1 MKSLV
6 PRVAGSLYFRLF
18 LIFSGTVLFFLI
30 TITLSIRQIDE
41 NWRRERLNPLPVFYL
56 DNVRLLVDAIGIPP
70 DLQRA
75 EELARDLS
83 LTIIIRSPYINWQSD
98 DQSDLDISS
107 AVFVRTLSDESEML
121 AVGSEQVIRVA
132 RGGYE
137 YFLNRKAPSL
147 SDYDYA
153 VVYLG
158 LGFAIFILFSNYLL
172 VRRLMDPVR
181 RLRQGAERICEG
193 DLSYRVEV
201 TRADELGELTESVN
215 HMADSLQSM
224 LEAKRQLLLAIS
236 HELRTPVT
244 RAKLQLEFMD
254 DTDLKETLRDDIN
267 EIDLLIS
274 DLIEAERLS
283 TQHSALMSDDV
294 DFADYIQMLSEQFH
308 NYEGGLVLQL
318 PPEDRAMHIDKLR
331 IRLLFANIV
340 NNAIRHGRGRPVTVN
355 VSFNALEAVLTIS
368 DEGEGIAAE
377 HLKHVKEP
385 FYRVD
390 NSRTRNTG
398 GFGLGLYLCNLI
410 AEAHR
415 GRMVIDSVPGQG
427 TRVSIYLPIEQ
438 QSVNQHSPGQR
449 PIN

>member
-1 MKSLV
+1 MRFRLPPFTS
-6 PRVAGSLYFRLF
+6 SLYFRLF
-18 LIFSGTVLFFLI
+18 LIFSGTVIFFLI
-30 TITLSIRQIDE
+30 TISLSLRQIDE

-56 DNVRLLVDAIGIPP
+56 DNVRLMVDAIGIPP
-70 DLQRA
+70 DLERA
-75 EELARDLS
+75 EQLARDLS

-107 AVFVRTLSDESEML
+107 AVFVRTLSEESQML

-137 YFLNRKAPSL
+137 YYLNRKAPSL

-153 VVYLG
+153 VVYIG

-172 VRRLMDPVR
+172 VQRLMDPVR
-181 RLRQGAERICEG
+181 RLRQGAEKICDG
-193 DLSYRVEV
+193 DLSYRVQV
-201 TRADELGELTESVN
+201 TRKDELGELTESIN

-244 RAKLQLEFMD
+244 RAKLQLEFMEESA
-254 DTDLKETLRDDIN
+254 LRETLRDDIN

-283 TQHSALMSDDV
+283 TQHSALITDDV
-294 DFADYIQMLSEQFH
+294 DFADYIRMLAEQYQ
-308 NYEGGLVLQL
+308 NYEGGLNVLL
-318 PPEDRAMHIDKLR
+318 PEEDRAMRIDKLR
-331 IRLLFANIV
+331 VRLLLANIV
-340 NNAIRHGRGRPVTVN
+340 NNAIRHGRNRPVSIE
-355 VSFNALEAVLTIS
+355 VSFNALEAVLTVT
-368 DEGEGIAAE
+368 DQGEGITAE
-377 HLKHVKEP
+377 HLKHVREP

-410 AEAHR
+410 AEAHG
-415 GRMVIDSVPGQG
+415 GRMLIDSEREQG
-427 TRVSIYLPIEQ
+427 TRVAIHLPLA
-438 QSVNQHSPGQR
+438 N
-449 PIN
+449 

>member
-1 MKSLV
+1 MSGRLQSPLPK
-6 PRVAGSLYFRLF
+6 VAGSLYLRLF
-18 LIFSGTVLFFLI
+18 LIFSATVILFLVVI
-30 TITLSIRQIDE
+30 SLSLRQLDQ

-75 EELARDLS
+75 EQLARDLS
-83 LTIIIRSPYINWQSD
+83 LTIIIRSPHINWQSD
-98 DQSDLDISS
+98 DQSDLDISQT
-107 AVFVRTLSDESEML
+107 VFVRTLSDESQML
-121 AVGSEQVIRVA
+121 AAGNEQVIRVA

-137 YFLNRKAPSL
+137 YYLNRKAPSL

-153 VVYLG
+153 VVYIG
-158 LGFAIFILFSNYLL
+158 LGFAFFILFSNYWL

-181 RLRQGAERICEG
+181 RLRQGAEIICAG

-201 TRADELGELTESVN
+201 TRNDELGELTESIN

-244 RAKLQLEFMD
+244 RAKLQLEFMED
-254 DTDLKETLRDDIN
+254 SALRETLRDDIN

-283 TQHSALMSDDV
+283 TRHASLIPDDV
-294 DFADYIQMLSEQFH
+294 DFADYIGMLSEQYQ
-308 NYEGGLVLQL
+308 NYEGGLILEM
-318 PPEDRAMHIDKLR
+318 PEEDRAMQIDKLR
-331 IRLLFANIV
+331 IRLLLANIV
-340 NNAIRHGRGRPVTVN
+340 NNAMRHGHNKPVTVA
-355 VSFNALEAVLTIS
+355 VRFETDEAVLSIQ
-368 DEGEGIAAE
+368 DQGEGITEE
-377 HLKHVKEP
+377 HLKHVREP

-390 NSRTRNTG
+390 SARTRHTG

-410 AEAHR
+410 AEAHG
-415 GRMVIDSVPGQG
+415 GRMEIGSKPGQG
-427 TRVSIYLPIEQ
+427 TRVSVYLPIK
-438 QSVNQHSPGQR
+438 
-449 PIN
+449 

>member
-1 MKSLV
+1 MKLRL
-6 PRVAGSLYFRLF
+6 PKITGSLYFRLF
-18 LIFSGTVLFFLI
+18 LIFSGTVIFFLI
-30 TITLSIRQIDE
+30 TITLSLRQIDE

-56 DNVRLLVDAIGIPP
+56 DNVRLIIDAIGIPP
-70 DLQRA
+70 NLERA
-75 EELARDLS
+75 AQLAEDLS

-107 AVFVRTLSDESEML
+107 AVFVRTLSEEAEML

-153 VVYLG
+153 VVYIG
-158 LGFAIFILFSNYLL
+158 LGFAIFILLSNYLL
-172 VRRLMDPVR
+172 VQRLMDPVR
-181 RLRQGAERICEG
+181 RLRQGAEKICEG
-193 DLSYRVEV
+193 DLGYRVEV
-201 TRADELGELTESVN
+201 TRSDELGELTESIN

-244 RAKLQLEFMD
+244 RAKLQLEFMED
-254 DTDLKETLRDDIN
+254 NDLKETLRDDIN

-283 TQHSALMSDDV
+283 TQHSALITDDV
-294 DFADYIQMLSEQFH
+294 DFADYIQMLAQQYQD
-308 NYEGGLVLQL
+308 YEGGLELRL
-318 PPEDRAMHIDKLR
+318 PDEDRAMHIDKLR
-331 IRLLFANIV
+331 LRLLFANIV
-340 NNAIRHGRGRPVTVN
+340 NNAIRHGRNRPVTVN
-355 VSFNALEAVLTIS
+355 VSFNAFEAVLQIC
-368 DEGEGIAAE
+368 DQGEGISAE
-377 HLKHVKEP
+377 HLKHVSEP

-410 AEAHR
+410 AEAHG
-415 GRMVIDSVPGQG
+415 GRMLIDSTPGKG
-427 TRVSIYLPIEQ
+427 TCVSIFLPLT
-438 QSVNQHSPGQR
+438 
-449 PIN
+449 

>member
-1 MKSLV
+1 MKTPLQNPLPNV
-6 PRVAGSLYFRLF
+6 TGSLYLRLF
-18 LIFSGTVLFFLI
+18 LIFSATVILFLVVI
-30 TITLSIRQIDE
+30 SLSLRQIDQ

-75 EELARDLS
+75 EDLARDLS
-83 LTIIIRSPYINWQSD
+83 LTIIIRSPHINWQSD
-98 DQSDLDISS
+98 DQSDLDISQ
-107 AVFVRTLSDESEML
+107 AVFVRELSNESQML
-121 AVGSEQVIRVA
+121 AVGNEQVIRVA

-153 VVYLG
+153 VVYIG
-158 LGFAIFILFSNYLL
+158 LGFAFFILFSNYWL

-181 RLRQGAERICEG
+181 RLRQGAEIICAG

-201 TRADELGELTESVN
+201 TRKDELGELTESIN

-244 RAKLQLEFMD
+244 RAKLQLEFMED
-254 DTDLKETLRDDIN
+254 SDLRETLRDDIN

-283 TQHSALMSDDV
+283 TQHAALIPDDV
-294 DFADYIQMLSEQFH
+294 DFADYISMLSEQYQH
-308 NYEGGLVLQL
+308 YEGGLVLDM
-318 PPEDRAMHIDKLR
+318 PSEDRAMQIDKLR

-340 NNAIRHGRGRPVTVN
+340 NNAIRHGRNKPVTVS
-355 VSFNALEAVLTIS
+355 VRFNENEAVLS
-368 DEGEGIAAE
+368 VKDEGEGISEE
-377 HLKHVKEP
+377 HLKHVGEP

-390 NSRTRNTG
+390 SARTRHTG

-410 AEAHR
+410 AQAHG
-415 GRMVIDSVPGQG
+415 GRMQIESEPGQG
-427 TRVSIYLPIEQ
+427 TRVTIYIPVQ
-438 QSVNQHSPGQR
+438 
-449 PIN
+449 

>member
-1 MKSLV
+1 MTSLLPKV
-6 PRVAGSLYFRLF
+6 TGSLYFRLF
-18 LIFSGTVLFFLI
+18 LIFSATVLLFLAVV
-30 TITLSIRQIDE
+30 TLSLRQLDE

-70 DLQRA
+70 DLERA
-75 EELARDLS
+75 SELARDLS
-83 LTIIIRSPYINWQSD
+83 LTIIIRSPHINWQSD
-98 DQSDLDISS
+98 DESDLDISS
-107 AVFVRTLSDESEML
+107 AVFVRPLSDEAQML
-121 AVGSEQVIRVA
+121 AAGNEQVIRVA

-153 VVYLG
+153 VVYVG
-158 LGFAIFILFSNYLL
+158 LGFAFFILFSNYLL

-181 RLRQGAERICEG
+181 RLRQGAEKICEG
-193 DLSYRVEV
+193 DLSYRVKV
-201 TRADELGELTESVN
+201 TRNDELGELTESIN

-244 RAKLQLEFMD
+244 RAKLQLEFME
-254 DTDLKETLRDDIN
+254 DTALRETLSDDIN

-283 TQHSALMSDDV
+283 THAALIPDDV
-294 DFADYIQMLSEQFH
+294 DFVDYIGLLATQYQ
-308 NYEGGLVLQL
+308 NYEGGLNLDL
-318 PPEDRAMHIDKLR
+318 PDEDRAMRIDKLR

-340 NNAIRHGRGRPVTVN
+340 NNAIRHGRGRPVLIKVEFYETEVLLS
-355 VSFNALEAVLTIS
+355 VS
-368 DEGEGIAAE
+368 DQGEGIAEE
-377 HLKHVKEP
+377 HLRHVKEP

-390 NSRTRNTG
+390 SARQRNTG

-410 AEAHR
+410 AEAHG
-415 GRMVIDSVPGQG
+415 GRMEIESQPGRG
-427 TRVSIYLPIEQ
+427 TEIRIYLPL
-438 QSVNQHSPGQR
+438 GAL
-449 PIN
+449 

>member
-6 PRVAGSLYFRLF
+6 PKVAGSLYFRLF
-18 LIFSGTVLFFLI
+18 LIFSATVILFLLVISFSL
-30 TITLSIRQIDE
+30 RQIDE

-75 EELARDLS
+75 AELARDLS
-83 LTIIIRSPYINWQSD
+83 LTIIIRSPHINWQSD
-98 DQSDLDISS
+98 DESDLDISS
-107 AVFVRTLSDESEML
+107 TVFVRTLSDEAQML
-121 AVGSEQVIRVA
+121 AAGNEQVIRVA

-147 SDYDYA
+147 SDYDYV
-153 VVYLG
+153 VVYVG
-158 LGFAIFILFSNYLL
+158 LGFAIFILLSNYLL

-181 RLRQGAERICEG
+181 RLREGAEKICEG

-201 TRADELGELTESVN
+201 TRSDELGELTESIN

-244 RAKLQLEFMD
+244 RAKLQLEFMED
-254 DTDLKETLRDDIN
+254 SALRETLRDDIN

-283 TQHSALMSDDV
+283 TQHSSLISDDV
-294 DFADYIQMLSEQFH
+294 DFADYIQILSEQYQ
-308 NYEGGLVLQL
+308 NYEGGLVVDL
-318 PPEDRAMHIDKLR
+318 PDEDRAMHIDKLR

-340 NNAIRHGRGRPVTVN
+340 NNAIRHGRNKPVTVR
-355 VSFNALEAVLTIS
+355 VRFDDKYAVLRIV
-368 DEGEGIAAE
+368 DEGEGISEE
-377 HLKHVKEP
+377 HLRHVKEP

-390 NSRTRNTG
+390 SARQRNTG

-410 AEAHR
+410 AEAHG
-415 GRMVIDSVPGQG
+415 GRMQIDSKPGQG
-427 TRVSIYLPIEQ
+427 TGVSVYLPITDKL
-438 QSVNQHSPGQR
+438 PRGA
-449 PIN
+449 

>member
-1 MKSLV
+1 MNSLLPKV
-6 PRVAGSLYFRLF
+6 TGSLFFRLF
-18 LIFSGTVLFFLI
+18 LIFSATVILFLLVI
-30 TITLSIRQIDE
+30 TYSIRQIDE

-75 EELARDLS
+75 SELARDLS
-83 LTIIIRSPYINWQSD
+83 LTIIIRSPHINWQSD
-98 DQSDLDISS
+98 DESDLDISS
-107 AVFVRTLSDESEML
+107 TVFVRTLSDDSQML
-121 AVGSEQVIRVA
+121 AAGNEQVIRVA

-147 SDYDYA
+147 SDYDYV

-158 LGFAIFILFSNYLL
+158 LGFALFILFSNYWL
-172 VRRLMDPVR
+172 VRRLMEPVGK
-181 RLRQGAERICEG
+181 LREGAEKICEG

-201 TRADELGELTESVN
+201 TRKDELGELTESIN

-244 RAKLQLEFMD
+244 RAKLQLEFMEEG
-254 DTDLKETLRDDIN
+254 DLRNNLSDDIN

-283 TQHSALMSDDV
+283 TQHSALILDDV
-294 DFADYIQMLSEQFH
+294 DFADYIRMLSEQFQH
-308 NYEGGLVLQL
+308 YEGGLVVDL
-318 PPEDRAMHIDKLR
+318 PADDKSIRLDKLR
-331 IRLLFANIV
+331 IRLLLANIV
-340 NNAIRHGRGRPVTVN
+340 NNAIRHGRGRPVTILVR
-355 VSFNALEAVLTIS
+355 FERQQAVLSIS
-368 DEGEGIAAE
+368 DQGEGIFAE
-377 HLKHVKEP
+377 HLRHITEP

-390 NSRTRNTG
+390 SARQRNTG

-410 AEAHR
+410 VDAH
-415 GRMVIDSVPGQG
+415 GGKLKIDSQPGQG
-427 TRVSIYLPIEQ
+427 TRVRVFIPI
-438 QSVNQHSPGQR
+438 S
-449 PIN
+449 

>member
-1 MKSLV
+1 MKFRL
-6 PRVAGSLYFRLF
+6 PPFATSLYFRLF
-18 LIFSGTVLFFLI
+18 LIFSGTVIFFLI
-30 TITLSIRQIDE
+30 TITLSLRQIDE

-56 DNVRLLVDAIGIPP
+56 DNVRLMVDAIGIPP
-70 DLQRA
+70 DLERA
-75 EELARDLS
+75 EQLARDLS

-107 AVFVRTLSDESEML
+107 AVFVRTLSEESQML

-137 YFLNRKAPSL
+137 YYLNRKAPSL

-153 VVYLG
+153 VVYIG

-172 VRRLMDPVR
+172 VQRLMDPVR
-181 RLRQGAERICEG
+181 RLRQGAEKICEG
-193 DLSYRVEV
+193 DLSYRVQV
-201 TRADELGELTESVN
+201 TRKDELGELTESIN

-244 RAKLQLEFMD
+244 RAKLQLEFMED
-254 DTDLKETLRDDIN
+254 SELRETLRDDIN

-283 TQHSALMSDDV
+283 TQHSALIIDDV
-294 DFADYIQMLSEQFH
+294 DFADYIGMLSEQYQ
-308 NYEGGLVLQL
+308 NYEGGLIVQL
-318 PPEDRAMHIDKLR
+318 PDDDRAIRLDKLR

-340 NNAIRHGRGRPVTVN
+340 NNAIRHGRNRPVTVN
-355 VSFNALEAVLTIS
+355 VSFNALEAVLSIS
-368 DEGEGIAAE
+368 DEGEGIAPE
-377 HLKHVKEP
+377 HLKHVREP

-398 GFGLGLYLCNLI
+398 GFGLGLYLCHLI
-410 AEAHR
+410 AEAHS
-415 GRMVIDSVPGQG
+415 GRMLIDSERGKG
-427 TRVSIYLPIEQ
+427 TRVTIHLPL
-438 QSVNQHSPGQR
+438 S
-449 PIN
+449 

>member
-1 MKSLV
+1 MKFRLPKV
-6 PRVAGSLYFRLF
+6 TESLYFRLF
-18 LIFSGTVLFFLI
+18 LIFSGTVIFFLI
-30 TITLSIRQIDE
+30 TITLSLRQIDE

-56 DNVRLLVDAIGIPP
+56 DNVRLIIDAIGIPP
-70 DLQRA
+70 NMERA
-75 EELARDLS
+75 EQLAEDLS

-98 DQSDLDISS
+98 DQSDLDIS
-107 AVFVRTLSDESEML
+107 AAEFVRRLSEDAEML

-137 YFLNRKAPSL
+137 YFLNRKSPSL
-147 SDYDYA
+147 SDFDYL
-153 VVYLG
+153 VIYIG
-158 LGFAIFILFSNYLL
+158 LGFAIVILFSNYLL
-172 VRRLMDPVR
+172 VRRLMDPVG
-181 RLRQGAERICEG
+181 RLRQGAEKICEG
-193 DLSYRVEV
+193 DLGYRVEV
-201 TRADELGELTESVN
+201 ARNDELGELTESIN

-254 DTDLKETLRDDIN
+254 EGDLKEALSEDIN

-283 TQHSALMSDDV
+283 TKHSALTSDDV
-294 DFADYIQMLSEQFH
+294 DFADYIGMLSEQYRE
-308 NYEGGLVLQL
+308 YEGGLVVEL
-318 PPEDRAMHIDKLR
+318 PDDDRAMHIDKLR

-340 NNAIRHGRGRPVTVN
+340 NNAMRHGRNRPVIVHVEFSDN
-355 VSFNALEAVLTIS
+355 EALLQIS
-368 DEGEGIAAE
+368 DSGEGISAE

-410 AEAHR
+410 AEAHG
-415 GRMVIDSVPGQG
+415 GRMLIDSRPGEG
-427 TRVSIYLPIEQ
+427 TRVSIYLPI
-438 QSVNQHSPGQR
+438 H
-449 PIN
+449 

>member
-1 MKSLV
+1 MKWRL
-6 PRVAGSLYFRLF
+6 PGFAGSLYFRLF

-30 TITLSIRQIDE
+30 TITLSLRQIDE

-56 DNVRLLVDAIGIPP
+56 DNVRLMVDAIGIPP
-70 DLQRA
+70 DLERA
-75 EELARDLS
+75 EQLARDLS

-107 AVFVRTLSDESEML
+107 AVFVRTLSDEAQML

-153 VVYLG
+153 VVYIG
-158 LGFAIFILFSNYLL
+158 LGFAIIILFSNYLL

-181 RLRQGAERICEG
+181 RLRQGAEKICEG
-193 DLSYRVEV
+193 ELDYRVEV
-201 TRADELGELTESVN
+201 TRKDELGELTESIN

-244 RAKLQLEFMD
+244 RAKLQLEFMED
-254 DTDLKETLRDDIN
+254 NDLKDTLRDDIN

-283 TQHSALMSDDV
+283 TQHSALILDDV
-294 DFADYIQMLSEQFH
+294 DFADYIQMLSEQYQ
-308 NYEGGLVLQL
+308 NYEGSLVLQL
-318 PPEDRAMHIDKLR
+318 PDDDRAMTIDKLR
-331 IRLLFANIV
+331 IRLLFANII
-340 NNAIRHGRGRPVTVN
+340 NNAIRHGRNRPVTIN
-355 VSFNALEAVLTIS
+355 VSFNAREAVLSIT

-377 HLKHVKEP
+377 HLKHVREP

-390 NSRTRNTG
+390 NSRTRHTG
-398 GFGLGLYLCNLI
+398 GFGLGLYLCHLI

-415 GRMVIDSVPGQG
+415 GRMLIDSEPGKG
-427 TRVSIYLPIEQ
+427 TRVSIHLPLE
-438 QSVNQHSPGQR
+438 
-449 PIN
+449 

>member
-1 MKSLV
+1 MKLRLPPFAS
-6 PRVAGSLYFRLF
+6 SLYFRLF
-18 LIFSGTVLFFLI
+18 LIFSGTVIFFLI
-30 TITLSIRQIDE
+30 TISLSLRQIDE

-56 DNVRLLVDAIGIPP
+56 DNVRLMVDAIGIPP
-70 DLQRA
+70 DLERA
-75 EELARDLS
+75 EQLARDLS

-98 DQSDLDISS
+98 DQSDLDISA
-107 AVFVRTLSDESEML
+107 AVFVRTLSEESQML

-137 YFLNRKAPSL
+137 YYLNRKAPSL

-153 VVYLG
+153 VVYIG

-172 VRRLMDPVR
+172 VQRLMDPVR
-181 RLRQGAERICEG
+181 RLRQGAEKICDG
-193 DLSYRVEV
+193 DLSYRVQV
-201 TRADELGELTESVN
+201 TRNDELGELTESIN

-244 RAKLQLEFMD
+244 RAKLQLEFMEEG
-254 DTDLKETLRDDIN
+254 TLRETLRDDIN

-283 TQHSALMSDDV
+283 TQHSALITDDV
-294 DFADYIQMLSEQFH
+294 DFADYIRMLAEQYQ
-308 NYEGGLVLQL
+308 NYAGGLNVQL
-318 PPEDRAMHIDKLR
+318 PLEDRAMRIDKLR
-331 IRLLFANIV
+331 IRLLLANIV
-340 NNAIRHGRGRPVTVN
+340 NNAIRHGRERPVTIAVA
-355 VSFNALEAVLTIS
+355 FNALEAVLTVT
-368 DEGEGIAAE
+368 DQGEGISAE
-377 HLKHVKEP
+377 HLKHVREP

-410 AEAHR
+410 AEAHG
-415 GRMVIDSVPGQG
+415 GRMLIDSERGKG
-427 TRVSIYLPIEQ
+427 TRVAIHLPMA
-438 QSVNQHSPGQR
+438 
-449 PIN
+449 

>member
-1 MKSLV
+1 MNTLLPK
-6 PRVAGSLYFRLF
+6 VAGSLFFRLF
-18 LIFSGTVLFFLI
+18 LIFSATVILFFLVI
-30 TITLSIRQIDE
+30 TFSIRQIDE

-75 EELARDLS
+75 AELARDLS
-83 LTIIIRSPYINWQSD
+83 LTIIIRSPHINWQSD
-98 DQSDLDISS
+98 DESDLDISS
-107 AVFVRTLSDESEML
+107 TVFVRTLSDDSQML
-121 AVGSEQVIRVA
+121 AAGNEQVIRVA

-147 SDYDYA
+147 SDYDYV

-158 LGFAIFILFSNYLL
+158 LGFALFILFSNYWL
-172 VRRLMDPVR
+172 VRRLMEPVGK
-181 RLRQGAERICEG
+181 LREGAEKICEG

-201 TRADELGELTESVN
+201 TRRDELGELTESIN

-244 RAKLQLEFMD
+244 RAKLQLEFM
-254 DTDLKETLRDDIN
+254 EEGALRENLSDDIN

-283 TQHSALMSDDV
+283 TQHSALILDEVDV
-294 DFADYIQMLSEQFH
+294 ADYVRMLSEQFQH
-308 NYEGGLVLQL
+308 YEGGLLVDL
-318 PPEDRAMHIDKLR
+318 PAQDQSMRIDKLR
-331 IRLLFANIV
+331 IRLLVANIV
-340 NNAIRHGRGRPVTVN
+340 NNAIRHGRGRPITIQVR
-355 VSFNALEAVLTIS
+355 FERQEAVLSIS
-368 DEGEGIAAE
+368 DQGEGISAE
-377 HLKHVKEP
+377 HLRHITEP

-390 NSRTRNTG
+390 SARQRNTG

-410 AEAHR
+410 VDAHG
-415 GRMVIDSVPGQG
+415 GRLQIDSQPELG
-427 TRVSIYLPIEQ
+427 TRVRVFLPI
-438 QSVNQHSPGQR
+438 S
-449 PIN
+449 

>member
-1 MKSLV
+1 MKLKLPKV
-6 PRVAGSLYFRLF
+6 TGSLYFRLF
-18 LIFSGTVLFFLI
+18 LIFSGTVIFFLI
-30 TITLSIRQIDE
+30 TITLSLRQIDE

-56 DNVRLLVDAIGIPP
+56 DNVRLIIDAIGIPP
-70 DLQRA
+70 NLERA
-75 EELARDLS
+75 AQLAEDLS

-107 AVFVRTLSDESEML
+107 AVFVRTLSEEAEML

-153 VVYLG
+153 VVYIG
-158 LGFAIFILFSNYLL
+158 LGFAIFILLSNYLL
-172 VRRLMDPVR
+172 VQRLMDPVR
-181 RLRQGAERICEG
+181 RLRQGAEKICEG
-193 DLSYRVEV
+193 DLGYRVEV
-201 TRADELGELTESVN
+201 ARSDELGELTESIN

-244 RAKLQLEFMD
+244 RAKLQLEFMED
-254 DTDLKETLRDDIN
+254 NDLKETLRDDIN

-283 TQHSALMSDDV
+283 TQHSALITDDV
-294 DFADYIQMLSEQFH
+294 DFADYIQMLAQQYQD
-308 NYEGGLVLQL
+308 YEGGLELQL
-318 PPEDRAMHIDKLR
+318 PDDDRAMHIDKLR

-340 NNAIRHGRGRPVTVN
+340 NNAIRHGRNRPVTVN
-355 VSFNALEAVLTIS
+355 VSFNAFESVLRIC
-368 DEGEGIAAE
+368 DEGEGISAE
-377 HLKHVKEP
+377 HLKHVSEP

-410 AEAHR
+410 AEAHG
-415 GRMVIDSVPGQG
+415 GRMLIDSTPGKG
-427 TRVSIYLPIEQ
+427 TCVSIFLPL
-438 QSVNQHSPGQR
+438 S
-449 PIN
+449 

>member
-1 MKSLV
+1 MTSLLPKV
-6 PRVAGSLYFRLF
+6 TGSLYFRLF
-18 LIFSGTVLFFLI
+18 LIFSVTVSLFLAI
-30 TITLSIRQIDE
+30 ITLSLRQIDE

-70 DLQRA
+70 DLERA
-75 EELARDLS
+75 SELARDLS
-83 LTIIIRSPYINWQSD
+83 LTIIIRSPHINWQSD
-98 DQSDLDISS
+98 EESDLDISS
-107 AVFVRTLSDESEML
+107 AVFVRPLSDEAQML
-121 AVGSEQVIRVA
+121 AAGNEQVIRVA

-153 VVYLG
+153 VVYVG
-158 LGFAIFILFSNYLL
+158 LGFAFFILFGNYLL

-181 RLRQGAERICEG
+181 RLRQGAEKICEG
-193 DLSYRVEV
+193 DLSYRVKV
-201 TRADELGELTESVN
+201 TRKDELGELTESIN

-254 DTDLKETLRDDIN
+254 DTALKENLSDDIN

-283 TQHSALMSDDV
+283 THAALIPDDV
-294 DFADYIQMLSEQFH
+294 DFVDYIGMLATQYQY
-308 NYEGGLVLQL
+308 YEGGLVLDL
-318 PPEDRAMHIDKLR
+318 PDEDRAMRIDKLR

-340 NNAIRHGRGRPVTVN
+340 NNAIRHGRGLPVRVTVR
-355 VSFNALEAVLTIS
+355 FDEAEVLLS
-368 DEGEGIAAE
+368 VADQGEGIAEE
-377 HLKHVKEP
+377 HLRHVKEP

-390 NSRTRNTG
+390 SARQRNTG
-398 GFGLGLYLCNLI
+398 GFGLGLYLCHLI
-410 AEAHR
+410 AEAHG
-415 GRMVIDSVPGQG
+415 GRMEIESEPGEG
-427 TRVSIYLPIEQ
+427 TEIKVFLPLGELEGGG
-438 QSVNQHSPGQR
+438 VR
-449 PIN
+449 

>member
-1 MKSLV
+1 MKTPLQN
-6 PRVAGSLYFRLF
+6 PLPKVAGSLYLRLF
-18 LIFSGTVLFFLI
+18 LIFSATVILFLVVI
-30 TITLSIRQIDE
+30 SLSLRQIDQ

-83 LTIIIRSPYINWQSD
+83 LTIIIRSPHINWQSD
-98 DQSDLDISS
+98 DQSDLDISQ
-107 AVFVRTLSDESEML
+107 AVFVRELSDESQML
-121 AVGSEQVIRVA
+121 ASGNEQVIRVA

-153 VVYLG
+153 VVYIG
-158 LGFAIFILFSNYLL
+158 LGFAFFILYSNYWL

-181 RLRQGAERICEG
+181 RLRQGAEIICAG
-193 DLSYRVEV
+193 DLGYRVEV
-201 TRADELGELTESVN
+201 TRKDELGELTESIN

-244 RAKLQLEFMD
+244 RAKLQLEFMED
-254 DTDLKETLRDDIN
+254 SELRETLRDDIN

-283 TQHSALMSDDV
+283 TRHASLIPDDV
-294 DFADYIQMLSEQFH
+294 DFADYICMLSEQYQH
-308 NYEGGLVLQL
+308 YEGGLKLDM
-318 PPEDRAMHIDKLR
+318 PTEDRAMQIDKLR

-340 NNAIRHGRGRPVTVN
+340 NNAIRHGHNKPVTVSVRFEGN
-355 VSFNALEAVLTIS
+355 EALLSIK
-368 DEGEGIAAE
+368 DEGEGISEE
-377 HLKHVKEP
+377 HLKHVREP

-390 NSRTRNTG
+390 SARTRHTG

-410 AEAHR
+410 AEAHG
-415 GRMVIDSVPGQG
+415 GRMNIESEPGQG
-427 TRVSIYLPIEQ
+427 TRVSIYIPI
-438 QSVNQHSPGQR
+438 H
-449 PIN
+449 